1 MTTDLL
7 EKLKEA
13 AQSVLP
19 VSAIV
24 LALHFTVS
32 PLPFWSLMLFL
43 TGTLLL
49 IIGMSIFTMGAD
61 IAMMPIGEAI
71 GAELT
76 KSKNIW
82 LIVGSA
88 FILGVVV
95 TIAEPDLQVLTKQVP
110 AVPDMVLVS
119 SVAFGVGVF
128 LVLALLR
135 ILFQFS
141 LSYMFIV
148 SYVILFIV
156 AALTAP
162 DFLAVGFDS
171 GGVTTGPITVPFILA
186 LGAGISAVRG
196 GKSSEEDSFGL
207 CSLCS
212 IGPVLAVL
220 VMGMFFDASGSGFAF
235 EPNASVNNLG
245 ELLDSYY
252 LGFILLFQEV
262 LTILLPIVVIFILFQ
277 FIRLKL
283 SKTKLI
289 RILIGIVYTLIGLSI
304 FLTGVNIGFMPAGT
318 YIGKELAT
326 LPYNWILIPLSAI
339 IGFFVVYAEPAVHVL
354 NKQVEDITS
363 GSISKK
369 MMMTGLSLGTSAA
382 LILSVVRILTEIS
395 IWYFLLPG
403 YLLALGLT
411 FFTPKIFTAIAFDS
425 GGVAAGTMTA
435 AFLLPFAVGICEA
448 VGGNVMTDAFGII
461 AMVAM
466 MPLITIQVVGVIYN
480 MKLMHNKN
488 LEETL
493 HTDLLF
499 ATSFDEFDEPAGS
512 DSATAPL
519 PYAEGDENS
528 HSPNS
533 KNDLDLH
540 TTHDNIIELT
550 EDQKDANLT
559 ECEQENNLK
568 ARKEK

>member
-1 MTTDLL
+1 MTIDLL

-24 LALHFTVS
+24 LALHFTIS
-32 PLPFWSLMLFL
+32 PLPFWSFMLFL
-43 TGTLLL
+43 TGTFLL

-76 KSKNIW
+76 KSKNLW
-82 LIVGSA
+82 LIVGAA

-141 LSYMFIV
+141 LSYMFII

-245 ELLDSYY
+245 ELLASYR
-252 LGFILLFQEV
+252 LGFVLLFQEV

-318 YIGKELAT
+318 YIGKEIAT

-369 MMMTGLSLGTSAA
+369 MMMTGLSLGTSVA

-411 FFTPKIFTAIAFDS
+411 FFTPKLFTAIAFDS

-480 MKLMHNKN
+480 MKLMHNQN
-488 LEETL
+488 LEANL

-499 ATSFDEFDEPAGS
+499 VTSFDEFDGS
-512 DSATAPL
+512 DSDTAPL
-519 PYAEGDENS
+519 PYANDDENS
-528 HSPNS
+528 SKLNS
-533 KNDLDLH
+533 KNDLDLA
-540 TTHDNIIELT
+540 TAHDNIVELT
-550 EDQKDANLT
+550 EDKKDANLT
-559 ECEQENNLK
+559 ECEQENNLT